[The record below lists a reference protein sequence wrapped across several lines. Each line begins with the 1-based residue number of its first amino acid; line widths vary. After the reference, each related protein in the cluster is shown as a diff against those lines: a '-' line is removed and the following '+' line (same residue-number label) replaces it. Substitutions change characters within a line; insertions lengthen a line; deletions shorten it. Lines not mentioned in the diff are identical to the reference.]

1 MDARQTLFATEGICK
16 WFGGVRALGGANLAI
31 RRGEVHTLLG
41 ENGAGKSTLVKIIA
55 GALQPDS
62 GSLSWEG
69 KALPSMD
76 LVTSQ
81 RLGIRVI
88 HQRLTTISH
97 LSVGENLLLGNEP
110 HRFGLLQLK
119 RARKRAKDALER
131 IGVHLDLDRQAGTLR
146 VAERQLVEIA
156 RALIGDARLLVMDE
170 PTASL
175 GEREVAH
182 LFGII
187 QRLREEGVAIIY
199 ISHKL
204 SEVMAISDRVT
215 ILRDG
220 QTVKTVDIGSTDP
233 GALVESMVGRVLAQD
248 LADRQATVPDEAVV
262 LEARSLF
269 TRTGLSDI
277 SFKLR
282 RREVLGVYGLMGS
295 GRTELA
301 RALFG
306 ADPLISGSI
315 LVDGRPVSPRS
326 PRDARKLGLGLV
338 PEERPQAVFDDLSVL
353 ENATIAASQLMSR
366 MSVVRHG
373 LERRLTVGMV
383 KRLGVKTA
391 SVDAPMRSLSG
402 GNQQKVVLGRWLLR
416 GSRILIL
423 DDPTSGVDVGAK
435 AEIYRLIS
443 SETAGGLSVI
453 MSSSELPELLT
464 VAHRI
469 LVLHEGRIAGVLEGE
484 RMTQRDV
491 LHLAVRGNVDGM
503 AAEEAANPCEV
514 P

>member
-1 MDARQTLFATEGICK
+1 MNTSQTLFAARGICK
-16 WFGGVRALGGANLAI
+16 WFGGVRALGGASLEI
-31 RRGEVHTLLG
+31 RGGEVHTLLG

-55 GALQPDS
+55 GALKPDGGTLAWDGEPLS
-62 GSLSWEG
+62 SL
-69 KALPSMD
+69 D
-76 LVTSQ
+76 LAASH

-88 HQRLTTISH
+88 HQRLTTVSH
-97 LSVGENLLLGNEP
+97 LSVSENLLLGNEP
-110 HRFGLLQLK
+110 HRFGMVQLRTARR
-119 RARKRAKDALER
+119 RAQDALER

-156 RALIGDARLLVMDE
+156 RALIGEARLLVMDE

-175 GEREVAH
+175 GEREVEH
-182 LFGII
+182 LFGVV
-187 QRLREEGVAIIY
+187 RKLREEGVAIIY

-220 QTVKTVDIGSTDP
+220 QTVRTVDINETDP
-233 GALVESMVGRVLAQD
+233 GALVESMVGRVLAHD
-248 LADRQATVPDEAVV
+248 LGSRQQTVPDDSVV

-269 TRTGLSDI
+269 TSTGLSDI
-277 SFKLR
+277 SFKLH

-306 ADPLISGSI
+306 ADRLLAGS
-315 LVDGRPVSPRS
+315 LHVDGTPVILRS
-326 PRDARKLGLGLV
+326 PRDARKLGLGFV
-338 PEERPQAVFDDLSVL
+338 PEERPQAVFEDLSVL
-353 ENATIAASQLMSR
+353 ENATMAASKLTSR
-366 MSVVRHG
+366 MSIVRHG
-373 LERRLTVGMV
+373 LERILSGEMIR
-383 KRLGVKTA
+383 RLGVRA
-391 SVDAPMRSLSG
+391 ESIDSPMRALSG

-443 SETAGGLSVI
+443 SETEGGLSVI

-469 LVLHEGRIAGVLEGE
+469 LVLHEGRVAGVLKGD

-491 LHLAVRGNVDGM
+491 LHLAVRG
-503 AAEEAANPCEV
+503 AATA
-514 P
+514 